1 MICGGSPDLVTQYI
15 AVIDGR
21 LVEYLLAKQIQIH
34 TSLFVARKF
43 WQMSNN
49 GANVTSDSAGKQ
61 LDISLSL
68 SLSLSVNA
76 HPLAMAETA
85 ASAVGRLEATNQ
97 ASTRANWP
105 NTDQQSGVSSSNICR
120 ALPERNR

>member
-1 MICGGSPDLVTQYI
+1 MVVSPDLVTQYI

-21 LVEYLLAKQIQIH
+21 LVEYLLAKHIQIH

-61 LDISLSL
+61 LDIYISLSAL
-68 SLSLSVNA
+68 SPNCRCGPYV
-76 HPLAMAETA
+76 
-85 ASAVGRLEATNQ
+85 VGVKYTGEIKI
-97 ASTRANWP
+97 SYFANRVTGLCYVQTHSHW
-105 NTDQQSGVSSSNICR
+105 DKG
-120 ALPERNR
+120 

>member
-1 MICGGSPDLVTQYI
+1 MNSSVMTATYGVTNPTFVLAGGMICGGSPDLVTQYI

-49 GANVTSDSAGKQ
+49 GANVTK
-61 LDISLSL
+61 
-68 SLSLSVNA
+68 
-76 HPLAMAETA
+76 
-85 ASAVGRLEATNQ
+85 
-97 ASTRANWP
+97 
-105 NTDQQSGVSSSNICR
+105 
-120 ALPERNR
+120 